1 MYERIRAL
9 REDRDLTQRE
19 MGQLLACSQ
28 RIYSNYERGD
38 VDIPTAVL
46 IRLADFYD
54 VSVDYLLNR
63 TDNKQIAPSRRRAAQ
78 RPLTGK
84 SARCILQRALFIS
97 FLFFTFSHRQ
107 SAAVLL

>member
-38 VDIPTAVL
+38 GDIPTAVL

-63 TDNKQIAPSRRRAAQ
+63 TDKPKTNR
-78 RPLTGK
+78 
-84 SARCILQRALFIS
+84 
-97 FLFFTFSHRQ
+97 
-107 SAAVLL
+107 

>member
-63 TDNKQIAPSRRRAAQ
+63 TDKPKTNRYRRPAAGRRKALDRQKRTLHFAARAFH
-78 RPLTGK
+78 
-84 SARCILQRALFIS
+84 I
-97 FLFFTFSHRQ
+97 FSIFYIFQ
-107 SAAVLL
+107 

>member
-1 MYERIRAL
+1 MNPGICNLYRTIQSFR
-9 REDRDLTQRE
+9 T
-19 MGQLLACSQ
+19 ACSQ

-63 TDNKQIAPSRRRAAQ
+63 TDKPKTNR
-78 RPLTGK
+78 
-84 SARCILQRALFIS
+84 
-97 FLFFTFSHRQ
+97 
-107 SAAVLL
+107 

>member
-1 MYERIRAL
+1 M
-9 REDRDLTQRE
+9 
-19 MGQLLACSQ
+19 Q

-63 TDNKQIAPSRRRAAQ
+63 TDKPKTNR
-78 RPLTGK
+78 
-84 SARCILQRALFIS
+84 
-97 FLFFTFSHRQ
+97 
-107 SAAVLL
+107 